1 MAVYTQ
7 ISIDELNLFLSK
19 YNIDNIN
26 EFSGI
31 KGGTSNSNYLLT
43 ADNKKFIL
51 TIFEERT
58 NQENL
63 PFYFDLMNHLNAH
76 DIKCPEVIKDKQG
89 NFSNSIK
96 QKHAVITSF
105 LAGSS
110 LEKIKPIHCSNL
122 GLTIAKMHN
131 ASEKLNIKREN
142 ELGFDKLGIIIEKL
156 KTYKKHIDDE
166 KLKFIE
172 DEFLFLSKEISKDL
186 PSGIIHADLF
196 PDNIFFEENNL
207 TGIIDFYFS
216 CNDFY
221 AYEIAIC
228 LNAWCFE
235 DSNNEFN
242 PTKAKYL
249 LGSYNQERKFS
260 NEEVEALPLLARASA
275 LRYLLTRLLDFYSHE
290 DSDLIL
296 KKDPNE
302 YISKLKFHQSVR
314 KASEL
319 SLIQISEPTRP

>member
-19 YNIDNIN
+19 YNIDKIN

-43 ADNKKFIL
+43 ADKKKFIL

-105 LAGSS
+105 LTGSS

-172 DEFLFLSKEISKDL
+172 DEFLFLSREISKDL

-314 KASEL
+314 KASEYGL
-319 SLIQISEPTRP
+319 

>member
-7 ISIDELNLFLSK
+7 ISIDDLNLFLSK

-105 LAGSS
+105 LTGSS

-156 KTYKKHIDDE
+156 KTYKNHIDDE
-166 KLKFIE
+166 KLKLIE
-172 DEFLFLSKEISKDL
+172 DEFLFLSREISKDL

-314 KASEL
+314 KASEYGL
-319 SLIQISEPTRP
+319 

>member
-1 MAVYTQ
+1 MAVYTK
-7 ISIDELNLFLSK
+7 ISIDELNVFLSK
-19 YNIDNIN
+19 YNIDNIT

-96 QKHAVITSF
+96 QKHAVITTF
-105 LAGSS
+105 LTGSS

-122 GLTIAKMHN
+122 GLAIAKMHN

-142 ELGFDKLGIIIEKL
+142 ELGFDKLDIIIEKL
-156 KTYKKHIDDE
+156 KTYKKHIDYE

-172 DEFLFLSKEISKDL
+172 DEFVFLSREINKDL

-196 PDNIFFEENNL
+196 PDNIFFEENSL

-260 NEEVEALPLLARASA
+260 SEEVEALPLLARASA

-314 KASEL
+314 KASEYGL
-319 SLIQISEPTRP
+319 

>member
-7 ISIDELNLFLSK
+7 ISIDELNVFLSK

-76 DIKCPEVIKDKQG
+76 GIKCPEVIKDKQG

-105 LAGSS
+105 LTGSS

-172 DEFLFLSKEISKDL
+172 DEFLFLSREINKDL

-302 YISKLKFHQSVR
+302 YISKLRFHQSVR
-314 KASEL
+314 KASEYGL
-319 SLIQISEPTRP
+319 

>member
-105 LAGSS
+105 LTGSS

-142 ELGFDKLGIIIEKL
+142 ELGFDKLDIIIEKL
-156 KTYKKHIDDE
+156 KTDKKHIDDE

-172 DEFLFLSKEISKDL
+172 DEFLFLSREISKDL

-260 NEEVEALPLLARASA
+260 NEEIEALPLLARASA

-314 KASEL
+314 KASEYGL
-319 SLIQISEPTRP
+319 

>member
-19 YNIDNIN
+19 YNIDKIN

-105 LAGSS
+105 LTGSS

-172 DEFLFLSKEISKDL
+172 DEFLFLSREISKDL

-302 YISKLKFHQSVR
+302 YISKLKFHKSVR
-314 KASEL
+314 KASEYGL
-319 SLIQISEPTRP
+319 

>member
-7 ISIDELNLFLSK
+7 ISIDELNVFLSK

-105 LAGSS
+105 LTGSS

-172 DEFLFLSKEISKDL
+172 DEFLFLSKEMNKNL

-302 YISKLKFHQSVR
+302 YISKLRFHQSVR
-314 KASEL
+314 KASEYGL
-319 SLIQISEPTRP
+319 

>member
-105 LAGSS
+105 LTGSS

-142 ELGFDKLGIIIEKL
+142 ELGFNKLGIIIEKL

-172 DEFLFLSKEISKDL
+172 DEFLFLSREISKDL

-302 YISKLKFHQSVR
+302 YISKLRFHQSVR
-314 KASEL
+314 KASEYGL
-319 SLIQISEPTRP
+319 

>member
-19 YNIDNIN
+19 YSIDNIN

-105 LAGSS
+105 LTGSS

-172 DEFLFLSKEISKDL
+172 DEFLFLSREISKDL

-302 YISKLKFHQSVR
+302 YISKLRFHQSVR
-314 KASEL
+314 KASEYGL
-319 SLIQISEPTRP
+319 

>member
-19 YNIDNIN
+19 YNIDKIN

-105 LAGSS
+105 LTGSS

-156 KTYKKHIDDE
+156 KTYKKYIDDE

-172 DEFLFLSKEISKDL
+172 DEFLFLSREINKDL

-275 LRYLLTRLLDFYSHE
+275 LRYLLTRLLDFYSHD

-314 KASEL
+314 KASEYGL
-319 SLIQISEPTRP
+319 

>member
-7 ISIDELNLFLSK
+7 ISIDELNVFLSK

-105 LAGSS
+105 LTGSS

-166 KLKFIE
+166 ELKFIE
-172 DEFLFLSKEISKDL
+172 DEFLFLSREISKDL

-314 KASEL
+314 KASEYGL
-319 SLIQISEPTRP
+319 

>member
-105 LAGSS
+105 LTGSS

-156 KTYKKHIDDE
+156 KTYKKHIDYE

-172 DEFLFLSKEISKDL
+172 DEFLFLSREISKDL

-314 KASEL
+314 KASEYGL
-319 SLIQISEPTRP
+319 

>member
-7 ISIDELNLFLSK
+7 ISIDELNVFLSK

-105 LAGSS
+105 LTGSS

-172 DEFLFLSKEISKDL
+172 DEFLFLSREINKDL

-290 DSDLIL
+290 ESDLIL

-302 YISKLKFHQSVR
+302 YISKLRFHQSVR
-314 KASEL
+314 KASEYGL
-319 SLIQISEPTRP
+319 

>member
-105 LAGSS
+105 LTGSS

-156 KTYKKHIDDE
+156 KTYKKRIDDE

-172 DEFLFLSKEISKDL
+172 DEFLFLSREISKDL

-302 YISKLKFHQSVR
+302 YISKLRFHQSVR
-314 KASEL
+314 KASEYGL
-319 SLIQISEPTRP
+319 

>member
-7 ISIDELNLFLSK
+7 ISMDELNLFLSK
-19 YNIDNIN
+19 YNIDKIN

-105 LAGSS
+105 LTGSS

-172 DEFLFLSKEISKDL
+172 DEFLFLSREINKDL

-302 YISKLKFHQSVR
+302 YISKLRFHQSVR
-314 KASEL
+314 KASEYGL
-319 SLIQISEPTRP
+319 

>member
-7 ISIDELNLFLSK
+7 ISIDELNVFLSK

-105 LAGSS
+105 LTGSS

-156 KTYKKHIDDE
+156 KTYKKHIDYE

-249 LGSYNQERKFS
+249 LGNYNQERKFS
-260 NEEVEALPLLARASA
+260 DEEVEALPLLARASA

-302 YISKLKFHQSVR
+302 YISKLRFHQSVR
-314 KASEL
+314 KASEYGL
-319 SLIQISEPTRP
+319 

>member
-105 LAGSS
+105 LTGSS

-166 KLKFIE
+166 KLKLIE
-172 DEFLFLSKEISKDL
+172 DEFLFLSREISKDL

-302 YISKLKFHQSVR
+302 YISKLRFHQSVR
-314 KASEL
+314 KASEYGL
-319 SLIQISEPTRP
+319 

>member
-43 ADNKKFIL
+43 ADKKFIL

-105 LAGSS
+105 LTGSS

-172 DEFLFLSKEISKDL
+172 DEFLFLSREISKDL

-314 KASEL
+314 KASEYGL
-319 SLIQISEPTRP
+319 

>member
-7 ISIDELNLFLSK
+7 ISIDELNHFLSK

-26 EFSGI
+26 GFSGI

-89 NFSNSIK
+89 NFSNFIK
-96 QKHAVITSF
+96 EKHAVITSF
-105 LAGSS
+105 LTGSS

-131 ASEKLNIKREN
+131 ASEKLNIEREN
-142 ELGFDKLGIIIEKL
+142 ELGFNKLGNIIEKL
-156 KTYKKHIDDE
+156 QTFKKQIDIE
-166 KLKFIE
+166 TMRFIE
-172 DEFLFLSKEISKDL
+172 DEFLFLSKEINKDL

-302 YISKLKFHQSVR
+302 YISKLRFHQSVR
-314 KASEL
+314 KASEYGL
-319 SLIQISEPTRP
+319 

>member
-105 LAGSS
+105 LTGSS

-156 KTYKKHIDDE
+156 KTYKKHIDNE

-314 KASEL
+314 KASEYGL
-319 SLIQISEPTRP
+319 

>member
-7 ISIDELNLFLSK
+7 ISIDELNVFLSK

-76 DIKCPEVIKDKQG
+76 DIKCPEVIRDKQG

-105 LAGSS
+105 LTGSS

-172 DEFLFLSKEISKDL
+172 DEFLFLSREINKDL

-302 YISKLKFHQSVR
+302 YISKLRFHQSVR
-314 KASEL
+314 KASEYGL
-319 SLIQISEPTRP
+319 

>member
-7 ISIDELNLFLSK
+7 ISIDELNVFLSN

-105 LAGSS
+105 LTGSS

-156 KTYKKHIDDE
+156 KRYKKHIDDE

-172 DEFLFLSKEISKDL
+172 DEFLFLSREINKDL

-302 YISKLKFHQSVR
+302 YISKLRFHQSVR
-314 KASEL
+314 KASEYGL
-319 SLIQISEPTRP
+319 

>member
-7 ISIDELNLFLSK
+7 ISIDELNVFLSK

-76 DIKCPEVIKDKQG
+76 DVKCPEVIKDKQG

-105 LAGSS
+105 LTGSS

-156 KTYKKHIDDE
+156 KRYKKHIDEE

-172 DEFLFLSKEISKDL
+172 DEFLFLSREINKDL

-290 DSDLIL
+290 DSELIL

-302 YISKLKFHQSVR
+302 YISKLRFHQSVR
-314 KASEL
+314 KASEYGL
-319 SLIQISEPTRP
+319 

>member
-105 LAGSS
+105 LTGSS

-156 KTYKKHIDDE
+156 NTYKKHIDYE

-172 DEFLFLSKEISKDL
+172 DEFLFLSREISKDL

-302 YISKLKFHQSVR
+302 YISKLRFHQSVR
-314 KASEL
+314 KASEYGL
-319 SLIQISEPTRP
+319 

>member
-7 ISIDELNLFLSK
+7 ISIDELNVFLSN

-105 LAGSS
+105 LTGSS

-122 GLTIAKMHN
+122 GITIAKMHN

-172 DEFLFLSKEISKDL
+172 DEFLFLSREINKDL

-302 YISKLKFHQSVR
+302 YISKLRFHQSVR
-314 KASEL
+314 KASEYGL
-319 SLIQISEPTRP
+319 

>member
-19 YNIDNIN
+19 YNIDKVN

-105 LAGSS
+105 LTGSS

-172 DEFLFLSKEISKDL
+172 DEFLFLSREISKDL

-302 YISKLKFHQSVR
+302 YISKLRFHQSVR
-314 KASEL
+314 KASEYGL
-319 SLIQISEPTRP
+319 

>member
-19 YNIDNIN
+19 YNIDKIN

-105 LAGSS
+105 LTGSS

-156 KTYKKHIDDE
+156 KTYKKRIDDE

-172 DEFLFLSKEISKDL
+172 DEFLFLSREISKDL

-314 KASEL
+314 KASDYGL
-319 SLIQISEPTRP
+319 

>member
-19 YNIDNIN
+19 YSIDNIN

-105 LAGSS
+105 LTGSS

-156 KTYKKHIDDE
+156 KRYKKHIDDE

-172 DEFLFLSKEISKDL
+172 DEFLFLSREINKDL

-302 YISKLKFHQSVR
+302 YISKLRFHQSVR
-314 KASEL
+314 KASEYGL
-319 SLIQISEPTRP
+319 

>member
-58 NQENL
+58 NQEDL

-96 QKHAVITSF
+96 QKHAVITTF
-105 LAGSS
+105 LTGSS

-172 DEFLFLSKEISKDL
+172 DEFLFLSREISKDL

-302 YISKLKFHQSVR
+302 YISKLRFHQSVR
-314 KASEL
+314 KASEYGL
-319 SLIQISEPTRP
+319 

>member
-7 ISIDELNLFLSK
+7 ISIDELNDFLSK

-105 LAGSS
+105 LTGSS

-172 DEFLFLSKEISKDL
+172 DEFLFLSREINKDL

-302 YISKLKFHQSVR
+302 YISKLRFHQSVR
-314 KASEL
+314 KASEYGL
-319 SLIQISEPTRP
+319 

>member
-7 ISIDELNLFLSK
+7 ISIDELNVFLSK

-105 LAGSS
+105 LTGSS

-172 DEFLFLSKEISKDL
+172 DEFLFLSREISKDL

-314 KASEL
+314 KASEYGL
-319 SLIQISEPTRP
+319 

>member
-1 MAVYTQ
+1 MAVYTK

-19 YNIDNIN
+19 YSIDNIN

-105 LAGSS
+105 LTGSS

-172 DEFLFLSKEISKDL
+172 DEFLFLSKEINKDL

-275 LRYLLTRLLDFYSHE
+275 LRYLLTRLLDFYSHK

-302 YISKLKFHQSVR
+302 YISKLRFHQSVR
-314 KASEL
+314 KASEYGL
-319 SLIQISEPTRP
+319 

>member
-7 ISIDELNLFLSK
+7 ISIDELNVFLSK

-105 LAGSS
+105 LTGSS

-172 DEFLFLSKEISKDL
+172 DEFLFLSREINKDL
-186 PSGIIHADLF
+186 TSGIIHADLF

-302 YISKLKFHQSVR
+302 YISKLRFHQSVR
-314 KASEL
+314 KASEYGL
-319 SLIQISEPTRP
+319 

>member
-19 YNIDNIN
+19 YNIDKIN

-105 LAGSS
+105 LTGSS

-172 DEFLFLSKEISKDL
+172 DEFLFLSREINKDL

-314 KASEL
+314 KASEYGL
-319 SLIQISEPTRP
+319 

>member
-105 LAGSS
+105 LTGSS

-172 DEFLFLSKEISKDL
+172 DEFLFLSREISKDL

-302 YISKLKFHQSVR
+302 YISKLRFHQSVK
-314 KASEL
+314 KASEYGL
-319 SLIQISEPTRP
+319 

>member
-19 YNIDNIN
+19 YNIDKIN

-105 LAGSS
+105 LTGSS

-172 DEFLFLSKEISKDL
+172 DEFLFLSKEINKDL

-290 DSDLIL
+290 DSDLVL

-302 YISKLKFHQSVR
+302 YISKLRFHQSVR
-314 KASEL
+314 KASEYGL
-319 SLIQISEPTRP
+319 

>member
-19 YNIDNIN
+19 YNIDKIN

-105 LAGSS
+105 LTGSS
-110 LEKIKPIHCSNL
+110 LDKIKPIHCSNL

-142 ELGFDKLGIIIEKL
+142 ELGFDKLDIIIEKL
-156 KTYKKHIDDE
+156 KTDKKHIDDE

-172 DEFLFLSKEISKDL
+172 DEFLFLSREISKDL

-260 NEEVEALPLLARASA
+260 NEEIEALPLLARASA

-314 KASEL
+314 KASEYGL
-319 SLIQISEPTRP
+319 

>member
-7 ISIDELNLFLSK
+7 ISIDELNVFLSK

-105 LAGSS
+105 LTGSS

-131 ASEKLNIKREN
+131 ASEKLNIKRVN

-156 KTYKKHIDDE
+156 KTYKKYIDDE

-172 DEFLFLSKEISKDL
+172 DEFLFLSKEINKDL

-302 YISKLKFHQSVR
+302 YISKLRFHQSVR
-314 KASEL
+314 KASEYGL
-319 SLIQISEPTRP
+319 

>member
-7 ISIDELNLFLSK
+7 ISIDELNVFLSK

-105 LAGSS
+105 LTGSS

-172 DEFLFLSKEISKDL
+172 DEFLFLSREINTDL

-302 YISKLKFHQSVR
+302 YISKLRFHQSVR
-314 KASEL
+314 KASEYGL
-319 SLIQISEPTRP
+319 